1 MRDLRK
7 VGVAVAGLAVGAL
20 VLLNPPASMAAESDP
35 LRVNPLGIGPTAQV
49 QAESGPDLS
58 LRSSPRKATTYP
70 GRIVN
75 FRAKVR
81 NVGGLDSGRVR
92 IRVLF
97 PKRRLTRT
105 RPVNRRIPS
114 VPAGKDRKG
123 RFSFKV
129 ASRVFSDPRFGIR
142 FQLFEGG
149 EPTTIVRSK
158 VTVLPIRILPP
169 ISIKVPV
176 TG

>member
-1 MRDLRK
+1 MGYLLK
-7 VGVAVAGLAVGAL
+7 VGLAVTGL
-20 VLLNPPASMAAESDP
+20 VLLIPPASTAGEAHRS
-35 LRVNPLGIGPTAQV
+35 GIELTEQV

-58 LRSSPRKATTYP
+58 LRSRPKRATTYP
-70 GRIVN
+70 GRIVK
-75 FRAKVR
+75 FRAKVK
-81 NVGGLDSGRVR
+81 NAGDLDSGRVR
-92 IRVLF
+92 IKVLF

-114 VPAGKDRKG
+114 VPAGKVRKG

-129 ASRVFSDPRFGIR
+129 ASRVFSDSRFGVR
-142 FQLFEGG
+142 FQLIEGG
-149 EPTTIVRSK
+149 KPTITVRSK
-158 VTVLPIRILPP
+158 VTVLPIRILNP